1 MQTALTLEWRNKL
14 VNPEEQHLIA
24 GIRSLVNQ
32 LVAKGLSGAG
42 WDINIK
48 FLLSGKMLRSR
59 LGIRLLAN
67 RSALLDRSALQAIFA
82 ATELVHTVSL
92 CHDDVVDNSLIR
104 RSQPTLWRVTGPSA
118 AILIGDLLL
127 CEATKLLTE
136 TQNGRYLNS
145 FIVKVRE
152 VITAEVE
159 QELLYRGKWVDE
171 ETCLRLARGKTGP
184 LFAFVSG
191 VCGGD
196 DETLSSLLE
205 EAGYRIGT
213 AYQLAD
219 DLLDVVGSE
228 EVSGKTLGTDVMR
241 RKFTLAQSGE
251 QGLRV
256 TRQHVRRLC
265 ASAIDLVEAYGD
277 VQSAMKQFLR
287 DDLQP
292 VLEGH
297 LRTSM
302 ELTA

>member
-1 MQTALTLEWRNKL
+1 M
-14 VNPEEQHLIA
+14 
-24 GIRSLVNQ
+24 
-32 LVAKGLSGAG
+32 SGAG
-42 WDINIK
+42 RDIDIR

-67 RSALLDRSALQAIFA
+67 RSSLVDRSALQAVCA
-82 ATELVHTVSL
+82 ATELVHTASL

-118 AILIGDLLL
+118 AILVGDLLL
-127 CEATKLLTE
+127 CEATKLLAE

-152 VITAEVE
+152 VIIAEAE

-184 LFAFVSG
+184 LFAFISR

-205 EAGYRIGT
+205 EAGYRIGA

-228 EVSGKTLGTDVMR
+228 DVSGKTLGTDVMR
-241 RKFTLAQSGE
+241 RKFTLAQGGE
-251 QGLRV
+251 QGPGV
-256 TRQHVRRLC
+256 TREHVRQLC
-265 ASAIDLVEAYGD
+265 ASAIDLVEAYSD
-277 VQSAMKQFLR
+277 VQDAMRQFLR

-292 VLEGH
+292 VFDRH
-297 LRTSM
+297 LRTSV